1 MPNPRFF
8 WIAEETEVFVA
19 ESLDQL
25 INDVGWCGT
34 GIARACGDK
43 LFDEQGEEMEW
54 GELSPFERRTVRS
67 NEAGGTFTG
76 DLLDI
81 YFHGGRHFNLP
92 VMLFSQYD

>member
-8 WIAEETEVFVA
+8 WIGEETEVFVA
-19 ESLDQL
+19 ESLDHL
-25 INDVGWCGT
+25 INGGWCGT
-34 GIARACGDK
+34 GIARACDDK
-43 LFDEQGEEMEW
+43 LFDDHGYEMEW

-81 YFHGGRHFNLP
+81 YFHYGQRFNLP